1 MIIGIEGKPG
11 SGKSSIAKSITN
23 IDKSFIHLE
32 ESDVLLKLVD
42 MAVYL
47 KNENLN
53 DDEIIDKINNAKI
66 EYEVDNNKLNF
77 IVGDYES
84 GMSNLEKKL
93 FVYNNPYIREGISNN
108 IYKALNEIINLLVK
122 DYNLVI
128 TGREL
133 KTIISNI
140 NYHFYLN
147 VTDEKRKERLINRD
161 LEDEKIKLRE
171 IEENKLFNYQDD
183 FITIEVKNKE
193 AKEVA
198 LEILEKSLN

>member
-1 MIIGIEGKPG
+1 MIIGIEGKSG
-11 SGKSSIAKSITN
+11 SGKSSIAKCITEIN
-23 IDKSFIHLE
+23 KSFVHLE
-32 ESDVLLKLVD
+32 ESDLLLKIVD
-42 MAVYL
+42 MTVIL
-47 KNENLN
+47 RNNNLN
-53 DDEIIDKINNAKI
+53 DDEIIKKINNTKI
-66 EYEVDNNKLNF
+66 TYEIINNKVIF
-77 IVGDYES
+77 VIGKYETT
-84 GMSNLEKKL
+84 MSNLEKKL